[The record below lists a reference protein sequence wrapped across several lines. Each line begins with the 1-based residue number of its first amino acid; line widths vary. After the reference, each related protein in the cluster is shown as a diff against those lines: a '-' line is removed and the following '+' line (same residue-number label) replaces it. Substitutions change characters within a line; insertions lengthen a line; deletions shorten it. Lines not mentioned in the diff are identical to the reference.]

1 MPETPSSCLPTSIK
15 FRLIESDEFLDEY
28 AIRHLWTPFEAAC
41 VLRGVQPIS
50 VEDGLATVGVGLK
63 GNHAIE
69 QQDIDDFNSAD
80 PEAERDLL
88 VLTQSI
94 EARWTNQLPVA
105 SEVVE
110 WALGKGIGLNDRFV
124 QKVLGRIPDEA
135 ARQEIARLNQEIAAL
150 QSKLSRESDGRGAHH
165 QEKHLAI
172 LGFAITE
179 LALNLK
185 EIPGDKKLVWGKGIN
200 SSAIADLLHDHRDDL
215 GMPPDSTRGFSHRNL
230 ENALRDALAMM
241 GKVKEK
247 TSTDKK

>member
-1 MPETPSSCLPTSIK
+1 MPETPPSSLPTSIK

-41 VLRGVQPIS
+41 VLRGVKPIS
-50 VEDGLATVGVGLK
+50 VEGRRATVGVSLP

-69 QQDIDDFNSAD
+69 QCDIDGFASTD
-80 PEAERDLL
+80 PALERDLL
-88 VLTQSI
+88 VLAQSI
-94 EARWTNQLPVA
+94 EGRWANQQPVA

-135 ARQEIARLNQEIAAL
+135 ARREIARLNHEIEVL

-165 QEKHLAI
+165 QENRLAI

-185 EIPGDKKLVWGKGIN
+185 EVPGDKKLVWGQGIN
-200 SSAIADLLHDHRDDL
+200 SSAIADLLHDNREAL
-215 GMPPDSTRGFSHRNL
+215 GMPADSARGFSHRSL
-230 ENALRDALAMM
+230 ENVLRDALAMAA
-241 GKVKEK
+241 KVKDK
-247 TSTDKK
+247 ISSDKK

>member
-50 VEDGLATVGVGLK
+50 IEDGLATVGVGLK
-63 GNHAIE
+63 GNHAID

-80 PEAERDLL
+80 PETERDLL
-88 VLTQSI
+88 VLAQSI

-110 WALGKGIGLNDRFV
+110 WALGKGIVLNDRFV

-135 ARQEIARLNQEIAAL
+135 ARQEIERLNRQIEAL
-150 QSKLSRESDGRGAHH
+150 KSKLSSESDGRGGHH
-165 QEKHLAI
+165 EENRLAI
-172 LGFAITE
+172 LGFAIAE

-185 EIPGDKKLVWGKGIN
+185 EVPGDKKLLWGQGIN
-200 SSAIADLLHDHRDDL
+200 SSAIADLLHAHRDDL
-215 GMPPDSTRGFSHRNL
+215 GMPPDGTRGFSHGNL
-230 ENALRDALAMM
+230 EDVLRKANAMM
-241 GKVKEK
+241 CKVKEK
-247 TSTDKK
+247 ISTDKK